1 MVREYS
7 SGYVPR
13 TRTFRSSGHPFL
25 EDLVKKFL
33 FTAGVLCVVLYWI
46 LSWTFDFVQ
55 GESRAGVERMEET
68 INVTE

>member
-1 MVREYS
+1 
-7 SGYVPR
+7 
-13 TRTFRSSGHPFL
+13 
-25 EDLVKKFL
+25 VKKFL